1 EEVFEGDILDPDFL
15 NHAVA
20 ACDAVVHLAAV
31 PDETVPFSEIVHV
44 NIGGTQAVLE
54 AARVHGIRR
63 VVVASTSRVTGFY
76 PRTER
81 LDTSVPV
88 RPDTFY
94 AVSKVACEALGRFYA
109 DRFGLQVACLRIG
122 SSEPRPSNT
131 GHLSTWLS
139 PRDAAE
145 YVYRCL
151 VAPDITYTVLYAVS
165 NNRRAWWDDGEA
177 RRLRVE
183 RSDDAERFAD
193 EVAAESSPWTDI
205 QG

>member
-1 EEVFEGDILDPDFL
+1 MHATPDLDRVLITGAGGRVGHAVRAGLRGRIRVLRLLDQRFRDPARDGEEVFEGDILDPDFL

-131 GHLSTWLS
+131 RHLSTWLS

-145 YVYRCL
+145 YAYR
-151 VAPDITYTVLYAVS
+151 
-165 NNRRAWWDDGEA
+165 
-177 RRLRVE
+177 
-183 RSDDAERFAD
+183 
-193 EVAAESSPWTDI
+193 
-205 QG
+205 